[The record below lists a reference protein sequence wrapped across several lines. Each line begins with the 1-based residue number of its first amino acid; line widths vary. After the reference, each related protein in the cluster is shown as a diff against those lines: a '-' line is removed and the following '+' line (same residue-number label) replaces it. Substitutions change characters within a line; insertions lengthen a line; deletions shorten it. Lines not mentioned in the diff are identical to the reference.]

1 MSDIPVCDSLPVSE
15 IFYSIDGEGCR
26 TGAPAV
32 FIRLFGCN
40 LKCRYCD
47 SKYACDASEG
57 KFMNMTIEEI
67 VKAVQEYEP
76 CKCVTLTGGE
86 PLIHKPVKQLVTL
99 LRHYGYWVN
108 IETNGSIDLASFVKA
123 QEEEY
128 GPKKCAM
135 DYFFTMDWKSFS
147 SGEAD
152 KMLESNLDV
161 LTTNDVLKFVVST
174 HADLDQM
181 KIVLDSHPDL
191 AAQVYV
197 SPVWGEMTPAHI
209 VDYIKDMKLVYVRVQ
224 VQLHKIIWH
233 PNKRGV

>member
-1 MSDIPVCDSLPVSE
+1 MNLETLPVSE

-40 LKCRYCD
+40 LDCRYCD
-47 SKYACDASEG
+47 SQYACKGGSDL
-57 KFMNMTIEEI
+57 FMNLTIEDIIEA
-67 VKAVQEYEP
+67 VKGYEP

-86 PLIHKPVKQLVTL
+86 PLIHSKAGKLVAA
-99 LRHYGYWVN
+99 LRELGYWVN
-108 IETNGSIDLASFVKA
+108 IETNGSIDLAKFVRE
-123 QEEEY
+123 QEELY

-147 SGEAD
+147 SGESD
-152 KMLESNLDV
+152 KMLESNLNV

-197 SPVWGEMTPAHI
+197 SPVWGEMTAGRI
-209 VDYIKDMKLVYVRVQ
+209 VEYIKDMKLVYVRVQ
-224 VQLHKIIWH
+224 VQLHKIIWN